1 MRAYV
6 ATIRTIC
13 DKFRRGE
20 YEIAIPHFFE
30 EMAEDGFAFGDV
42 EAAMLKGKIRR
53 RFTDD
58 PRGTRYEVV
67 GKLADGRQLA
77 VVCRIKA
84 TGRLLLITC
93 FAPEED

>member
-1 MRAYV
+1 M
-6 ATIRTIC
+6 
-13 DKFRRGE
+13 
-20 YEIAIPHFFE
+20 
-30 EMAEDGFAFGDV
+30 EDGFAFADV

-67 GKLADGRQLA
+67 GKLADGREIA
-77 VVCRIKA
+77 VVCRLKE

-93 FAPEED
+93 YAPEED